1 MNATLPRRQEP
12 TTVTEYA
19 INTGRPTKSGADT
32 YVRRAHCAT
41 SDVAKI
47 KRFKTARA
55 AEDFLQKYRD
65 DVLLFRARIVAA
77 PAPAV
82 VEAAR

>member
-1 MNATLPRRQEP
+1 M
-12 TTVTEYA
+12 TEYA

-41 SDVAKI
+41 SDVARI

-55 AEDFLQKYRD
+55 AEDFLRKHRD

-77 PAPAV
+77 PAAGS
-82 VEAAR
+82 AAQP